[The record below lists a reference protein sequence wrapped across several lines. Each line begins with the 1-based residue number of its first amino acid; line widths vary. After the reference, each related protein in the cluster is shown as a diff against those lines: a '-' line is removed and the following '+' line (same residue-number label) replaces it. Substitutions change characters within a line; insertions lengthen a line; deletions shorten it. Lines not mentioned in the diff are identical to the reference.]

1 MSDPVKQPSDQA
13 QRDRAARDLDT
24 SFLVE
29 AAAGTGKTTLL
40 VERILTIVREGK
52 ARLRDVA
59 AITFTEKAAGELKV
73 RLRQTIEALLHRENA
88 PDQPLLQRALT
99 DLDVMSVST
108 IHSFCAEMLRELPV
122 EAGVEPGFAVTD
134 DLAARLIFDE
144 TWEEW
149 LAGQMTPDNT
159 VLRRAVELG
168 VHCEQG
174 AGLYALARTLDDHR
188 DLLDRVKL
196 DAPCDDS
203 ALAQA
208 AQAICDLASEIESAL
223 PRCSDRS
230 DNGAQQIE
238 NVIAPL
244 AASDPPD
251 DFDAAIPWMQ
261 VLPELN
267 ARSGSQ
273 KNWDAGALASVKEK
287 TAELKARIES
297 FRGEVHHRVLH
308 DVAEYMEGFLDALR
322 QAKTRQRALD
332 FHDLLLLS
340 RNMLRDSP
348 AARAHFKRAWRYI
361 LVDEFQD
368 TDPLQTEIV
377 FFLSEE
383 PDRRANLWEEVRL
396 RSGKLFLVG
405 DPKQSIYSFRRAD
418 LDLYGRVKEI
428 MRAQGEVLTLSVNF
442 RTVPENICEIN
453 ALFAGWMTGPVNG
466 RYEPEHVPLDP
477 YREAVKQ
484 DGGLRLLYPPPEL
497 PVESPN
503 AAQWR
508 RMEANCVAQIIRRAV
523 ESGERITCPVAREP
537 RPVRFGDMAI
547 LLRANTGLEILE
559 ESLRAWDIPYQVAG
573 GKYYYKRVEMRD
585 LLYVLRAIENPCDG
599 FSILHALRS
608 PFFGLSDEDLL
619 RHFLDSGSFNYLAPP
634 AEPGRIVNAF
644 EMLRQM
650 HETRNAHPLPA
661 VIEDLFERTQALQI
675 YAMKPHGEQRAANLL
690 KAIETARRMARAEN
704 ITFGGLV
711 RWLSRMERAGEIEGE
726 SPVAEA
732 DADSVQVMTV
742 HKAKGLEFPLVF
754 LAFMD
759 ARKPGKDECIVERDV
774 GRMHLNLGG
783 GLNTRSWK
791 EAEALHKDRTEHEE
805 RRLFYVAATRAR
817 DRLYLPVGWGKGSK
831 GSFLNYVRPR
841 YGDREK
847 LPGQAPL
854 AVPATDDMDL
864 QMTGR
869 DELRMKPGLTGPLP
883 DEAQAFW
890 LHRQNWQADLAERA
904 SQLEYQNKVM
914 TATEATREAE
924 PWPEFVV
931 PARPGAGLRVGSLVH
946 EALEHADFDSPD
958 GVHRL
963 VRALAPEYD
972 LPEDAVDT
980 ACSLAARCLDLPVMH
995 RARDAQACYREM
1007 PFTVSTDRGLL
1018 EGRMDLVFIEE
1029 DGAVIVDY
1037 KTDAITEGEAVTRA
1051 EHHRPQGQAYA
1062 EALAAVLDLPVKE
1075 VVFLFLHPGVG
1086 VAVPAGR
1093 GAPRML

>member
-1 MSDPVKQPSDQA
+1 MSVPVKQPSDQA
-13 QRDRAARDLDT
+13 QRDRAARDLET
-24 SFLVE
+24 SLLVE
-29 AAAGTGKTTLL
+29 AAAGTGKTTPL
-40 VERILTIVREGK
+40 VERILTILREDK

-59 AITFTEKAAGELKV
+59 AITEKAAGELKV
-73 RLRQTIEALLHRENA
+73 RLRQTIEALLHRADA
-88 PDQPLLQRALT
+88 PDRPLLQRALT

-149 LAGQMTPDNT
+149 LAGQMTPENT

-168 VHCEQG
+168 IRCEPG
-174 AGLYALARTLDDHR
+174 AGLYSLARTLDDHR
-188 DLLDRVKL
+188 DLLDRVKP
-196 DAPCDDS
+196 DEPCDDK
-203 ALAQA
+203 ALAQT
-208 AQAICDLASEIESAL
+208 AQVICDLAREIESTL
-223 PRCSDRS
+223 PHCSDRS

-238 NVIAPL
+238 HAIAPL

-251 DFDAAIPWMQ
+251 DFDSAIAWVQ
-261 VLPELN
+261 TLPELN
-267 ARSGSQ
+267 ARSGTQ
-273 KNWDAGALASVKEK
+273 KNWDTAVLAAAKER
-287 TAELKARIES
+287 TAELKAHIEW
-297 FRGEVHHRVLH
+297 FRGEVNHRVLH
-308 DVAEYMEGFLDALR
+308 DVARYMGGFLEALR
-322 QAKTRQRALD
+322 QARIRQRALD

-383 PDRRANLWEEVRL
+383 ADRRANSWEEVRL
-396 RSGKLFLVG
+396 RPGKLFLVG

-428 MRAQGEVLTLSVNF
+428 MRGQGEVLTLSVNF
-442 RTVPENICEIN
+442 RTVPENIGELN
-453 ALFAGWMTGPVNG
+453 ALFAKWMTGPVNG

-477 YREAVKQ
+477 YREVVKE
-484 DGGLRLLYPPPEL
+484 DGGLRLLYPPSEL
-497 PVESPN
+497 PVENPN

-508 RMEANCVAQIIRRAV
+508 RMEANCIAQAIRRTV
-523 ESGERITCPVAREP
+523 ESEERVTCPVTRQP
-537 RPVRFGDMAI
+537 RPTRFGDTAI
-547 LLRANTGLEILE
+547 LLRANTALEILE
-559 ESLRAWDIPYQVAG
+559 EALRAWDIPYQVAG
-573 GKYYYKRVEMRD
+573 GKYYYKRVEIRD

-619 RHFLDSGSFNYLAPP
+619 RHFLDTGSFNYLAPP
-634 AEPGRIVNAF
+634 YEPGPIVNAF
-644 EMLRQM
+644 EALRVM
-650 HETRNAHPLPA
+650 HDQRNAHPLPA
-661 VIEDLFERTQALQI
+661 VIEDLFERTQALQV

-690 KAIETARRMARAEN
+690 KAIETARRMTRAEN

-711 RWLSRMERAGEIEGE
+711 RWLSRMERAEEIEGE

-759 ARKPGKDECIVERDV
+759 ARKPGRDQCIVERDA
-774 GRMHLNLGG
+774 GRMHLNLGS
-783 GLNTRSWK
+783 GLNTRSWE
-791 EAEALHKDRTEHEE
+791 EAEALHNDRTEHEE
-805 RRLFYVAATRAR
+805 RRLFYVATTRAR

-831 GSFLNYVRPR
+831 QGFLNYVRPR
-841 YGDREK
+841 YGDREN
-847 LPGQAPL
+847 LPETSAP
-854 AVPATDDMDL
+854 AVLATDDMDL
-864 QMTGR
+864 QVTRR
-869 DELRMKPGLTGPLP
+869 DELRMKPSLTGPLTG
-883 DEAQAFW
+883 EAKSFW

-904 SQLEYQNKVM
+904 SQLDQGQKVT
-914 TATEATREAE
+914 TATDATRDAE
-924 PWPEFVV
+924 PWPESVAPV
-931 PARPGAGLRVGSLVH
+931 QPGVGRKVGSLVH
-946 EALEHADFDSPD
+946 AALEHAAFDSPEK
-958 GVHRL
+958 VETL

-972 LPEDAVDT
+972 LPGEAVDN
-980 ACSLAARCLDLPVMH
+980 ACALAARCLDLPVMH
-995 RARDAQACYREM
+995 RARVARACYREM
-1007 PFTVSTDRGLL
+1007 PFTVATERGLL

-1037 KTDAITEGEAVTRA
+1037 KTDAIEECEAVARA
-1051 EHHRPQGQAYA
+1051 EHHRPQGEAYA
-1062 EALAAVLDLPVKE
+1062 EALAAVLDRPVKE

-1086 VAVPAGR
+1086 VAVPVGR
-1093 GAPRML
+1093 GAP